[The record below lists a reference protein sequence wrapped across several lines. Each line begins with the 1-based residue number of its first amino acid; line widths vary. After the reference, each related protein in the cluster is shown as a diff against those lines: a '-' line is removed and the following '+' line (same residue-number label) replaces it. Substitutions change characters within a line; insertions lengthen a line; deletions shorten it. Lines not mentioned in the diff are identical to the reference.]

1 MKPEKILS
9 YMRIAES
16 VSQDSHDSETKV
28 GYVLVHGKTGA
39 IIATGFNGFI
49 RGAQDKKLPNTR
61 PEKYP
66 YMIHSEANLICNAVR
81 HGISTD
87 GCYLV
92 GTMSPCINCLRLI
105 YQSGITT
112 VYFKEKYRDFEKNCE
127 MLDLQV
133 NLTSSDTF
141 YKIELSPRTE

>member
-9 YMRIAES
+9 YLRIAEA
-16 VSQDSHDSETKV
+16 VSQDSHDAETKV

-49 RGAQDKKLPNTR
+49 RGTNDKKLPNTR

-92 GTMSPCINCLRLI
+92 GTLSPCINCLRLI

-112 VYFKEKYRDFEKNCE
+112 IFFKELYRDFQQNCSME
-127 MLDLQV
+127 DLEV
-133 NLTSSDTF
+133 NLTSDSGF
-141 YKIELSPRTE
+141 YRIDLKPRT